1 MLKLLRCVGCFS
13 QRLADG
19 LFSFPFSNV
28 LFPYVHPYRFCVLV
42 STWRF
47 LLMHI
52 SILNS
57 QGVVNSEKNSYPENI
72 MISYLDETGILACLI
87 QVQTLHLLCFWKERE
102 SVFFFWEVWRD
113 WGYCNDLETSFI
125 EKNHPTRS
133 PAMHLSFLCLKLP
146 QSLSI

>member
-1 MLKLLRCVGCFS
+1 MLYAVFYTSLLELDIQLINFYASITFNVETSSLCWMLLT
-13 QRLADG
+13 LADG

-57 QGVVNSEKNSYPENI
+57 QGVVNSEKAVTQR
-72 MISYLDETGILACLI
+72 IS
-87 QVQTLHLLCFWKERE
+87 
-102 SVFFFWEVWRD
+102 
-113 WGYCNDLETSFI
+113 
-125 EKNHPTRS
+125 
-133 PAMHLSFLCLKLP
+133 
-146 QSLSI
+146 